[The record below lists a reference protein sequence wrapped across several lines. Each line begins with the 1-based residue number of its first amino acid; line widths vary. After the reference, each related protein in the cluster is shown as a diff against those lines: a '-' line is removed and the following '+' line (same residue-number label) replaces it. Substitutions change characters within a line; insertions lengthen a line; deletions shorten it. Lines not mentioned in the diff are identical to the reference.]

1 MGHADYIW
9 NVCVY
14 TERLVWTELSVFI
27 FGHSEGGVTDRG
39 EKGRNNFYNFGLLWL
54 WTNCSLVAHLFPSTP
69 PPAWLLL
76 FFFLFF
82 LFEFL
87 QCDEN
92 CCQQKEKAK
101 AKADPHVAHQPYLAW
116 HLIFTI
122 SIWCFSQRCAKK
134 NSKKQTLRN
143 VKIAGAGG

>member
-14 TERLVWTELSVFI
+14 TERLVWTQLSVFI
-27 FGHSEGGVTDRG
+27 FGHSEGGGTDRG
-39 EKGRNNFYNFGLLWL
+39 EKKGRNFYDFGLLWL
-54 WTNCSLVAHLFPSTP
+54 RTNCSLVAHFPPSTP

-76 FFFLFF
+76 FLLLFF

-92 CCQQKEKAK
+92 SCQQKEEAK
-101 AKADPHVAHQPYLAW
+101 AKADAHVAHQPYLAW

-122 SIWCFSQRCAKK
+122 SIQCFSQRCAEKKK
-134 NSKKQTLRN
+134 NPKSKL
-143 VKIAGAGG
+143 